1 MHQFLL
7 FSAAAHWPDPVKAL
21 RSAAFPVVLAAG
33 ALLPSLAIICGAAF
47 PVSVVFAALVLTAA
61 NGSSPLPVAAVVLLF
76 GFPYWCHLGG
86 SSFSFFIFLRC
97 FVWCC
102 DVFR

>member
-1 MHQFLL
+1 ML
-7 FSAAAHWPDPVKAL
+7 FTAAAHWPDPVKAL

-33 ALLPSLAIICGAAF
+33 ALLPVLAIMYGAAF
-47 PVSVVFAALVLTAA
+47 PASAVFAALGLTAA

-86 SSFSFFIFLRC
+86 LSFSFF
-97 FVWCC
+97 
-102 DVFR
+102 